1 VCAQLEAAISAAFC
15 RLDRE
20 IKAVVPDGTTATFC
34 MLKRAADGAPRLR
47 PLAKCVPTSP
57 WLLRTPHT
65 SGGVGIKTAWVGDSR
80 AVLARYTDG
89 AKTVVQALTRDHK
102 ASDVMEAARIEA
114 FYAALARRP
123 ASTRNQGSDGDDGS
137 VRLSCSCRGCACC

>member
-1 VCAQLEAAISAAFC
+1 
-15 RLDRE
+15 
-20 IKAVVPDGTTATFC
+20 
-34 MLKRAADGAPRLR
+34 M
-47 PLAKCVPTSP
+47 
-57 WLLRTPHT
+57 
-65 SGGVGIKTAWVGDSR
+65 GDSR

-123 ASTRNQGSDGDDGS
+123 SSTRSQGSDSEDGS
-137 VRLSCSCRGCACC
+137 VRPLRQDAFHSLYFTYSVLRAVPWLECGADGASGLKPGADG

>member
-1 VCAQLEAAISAAFC
+1 MRRPGRCAAVLALERASALADACAAPACA
-15 RLDRE
+15 
-20 IKAVVPDGTTATFC
+20 
-34 MLKRAADGAPRLR
+34 
-47 PLAKCVPTSP
+47 
-57 WLLRTPHT
+57 
-65 SGGVGIKTAWVGDSR
+65 GGVGIKVAWVGDSR

-123 ASTRNQGSDGDDGS
+123 SSTRSQGSDSEDGS
-137 VRLSCSCRGCACC
+137 VRLCSSLMHVRFAYHLLHAVPRGKCGAGGASGLKSGADG